1 MAEIDALHVELDQ
14 LETGDLG
21 RLRHLA
27 KVASEKTDGLA
38 PQEVDLVELVL
49 QTLFSLDQLFHL
61 MRSRSRNLDLLT
73 LRIQYVHYCIFRSSV
88 TRVLD
93 GMTNAQPSR
102 RKRQL

>member
-1 MAEIDALHVELDQ
+1 MAEIDALHVELDK

-73 LRIQYVHYCIFRSSV
+73 LRIQYV
-88 TRVLD
+88 L
-93 GMTNAQPSR
+93 Q
-102 RKRQL
+102 